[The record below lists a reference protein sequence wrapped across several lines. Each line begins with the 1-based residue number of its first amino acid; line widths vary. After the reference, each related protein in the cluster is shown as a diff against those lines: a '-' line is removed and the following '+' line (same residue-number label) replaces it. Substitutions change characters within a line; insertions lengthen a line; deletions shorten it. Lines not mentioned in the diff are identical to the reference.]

1 MYLRRKALL
10 AVLAVVIFLLLL
22 FAFYGYNQTWQLWN
36 IPVMSPA
43 FADLRVITHGADA
56 VAMGMDPLINN
67 PGDPWGRPL
76 NYPRIWQSLYSIGI
90 NKSHTVGLGVGIIL
104 CFLAGVV
111 MVLPNV
117 SNKTIA
123 LVIGALV
130 SPAILLGVERG
141 NIDLFIFFLAA
152 LTIVWARKSAAAG
165 VMLIVFGTLLKLFP
179 IFSVPVLLRLEKRR
193 FILHAV
199 IILAI
204 SLIYFFVI
212 WSELLLI
219 SSATP
224 RATDL
229 SYGINVAWMHVE
241 EINTSLGQFLQFI
254 AMLLVFIAAC
264 LSLFACTQRS
274 SLNTTSQIEES
285 VALDSFRL
293 GACIYIGTFLLGNN
307 WDYRLLFL
315 IFTIPQLSLWMASS
329 SKQLRWCSAIALL
342 TMLISMWYLV
352 ILKFWFALASGLFY
366 SMPVTQLLPFIIDES
381 SNWVLF
387 LLLTY
392 LFSIALPDWAKA
404 MLLSPLRAYARR

>member
-152 LTIVWARKSAAAG
+152 LTIV
-165 VMLIVFGTLLKLFP
+165 
-179 IFSVPVLLRLEKRR
+179 
-193 FILHAV
+193 
-199 IILAI
+199 
-204 SLIYFFVI
+204 
-212 WSELLLI
+212 
-219 SSATP
+219 
-224 RATDL
+224 
-229 SYGINVAWMHVE
+229 
-241 EINTSLGQFLQFI
+241 
-254 AMLLVFIAAC
+254 
-264 LSLFACTQRS
+264 
-274 SLNTTSQIEES
+274 
-285 VALDSFRL
+285 
-293 GACIYIGTFLLGNN
+293 
-307 WDYRLLFL
+307 
-315 IFTIPQLSLWMASS
+315 
-329 SKQLRWCSAIALL
+329 
-342 TMLISMWYLV
+342 
-352 ILKFWFALASGLFY
+352 
-366 SMPVTQLLPFIIDES
+366 
-381 SNWVLF
+381 
-387 LLLTY
+387 
-392 LFSIALPDWAKA
+392 
-404 MLLSPLRAYARR
+404 